1 VKFVQKKLSTIQ
13 QVFYWNYHLH
23 FIFLFISQIN
33 KFIAETNNGFDYIVN
48 CSGLGARFFV
58 QDENVFA
65 VRGQVLRVKAPWVKC
80 CIMFETDKEVTYIL
94 PLSDLVVLGGSQEHE
109 NYSLDPKEDDLKAI
123 AQRCSRFIPSL
134 KVSLF
139 KIGYWLVY

>member
-1 VKFVQKKLSTIQ
+1 M
-13 QVFYWNYHLH
+13 
-23 FIFLFISQIN
+23 
-33 KFIAETNNGFDYIVN
+33 N

-65 VRGQVLRVKAPWVKC
+65 VRGQVMRVKAPWVKS

-109 NYSLDPKEDDLKAI
+109 NYSLDIKEEDLKAI
-123 AQRCSRFIPSL
+123 VQRCSRFIPSL
-134 KVSLF
+134 KVSNLKLIF
-139 KIGYWLVY
+139 RVKV